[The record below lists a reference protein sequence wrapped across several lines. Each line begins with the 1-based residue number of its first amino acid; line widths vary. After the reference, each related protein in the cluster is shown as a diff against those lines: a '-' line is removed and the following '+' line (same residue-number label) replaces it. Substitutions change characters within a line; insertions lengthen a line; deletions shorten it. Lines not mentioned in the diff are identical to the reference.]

1 MNTPLTGV
9 IIVAGGS
16 GLRMGGTL
24 PKQFQ
29 LLGNEP
35 ILVRTIRTFATALPE
50 ASIVAVLPAAY
61 ADFWRDLSARF
72 DTPSHRIVTGGAE
85 RFHSVQ
91 AGLAALPDNVTLVA
105 IHDGA
110 RPLVSTELILR
121 TIACAASC
129 GSAIPVVAPADSFR
143 ETEGDDGASHII
155 DRRRL
160 RAVQTPQVFN
170 AELLHRAYAVAYDP
184 SFTDD
189 ASVVERAGHTV
200 QLCEGERRNFKITEP
215 EDLLAAEALLAAAE
229 PEEEEVYRSENSDS
243 PSYACITHTPHIG
256 GGCCCSRTTP
266 AGDEPSQRSTSACGG
281 NRCGCSNPGDA
292 PSLHEPST
300 PEDDF
305 ASGGAGA
312 IR

>member
-35 ILVRTIRTFATALPE
+35 MLVRTIRAFATALPE
-50 ASIVAVLPAAY
+50 APIVAVLPAAY
-61 ADFWRDLSARF
+61 ADYWRDLSARF
-72 DTPSHRIVTGGAE
+72 DTPAHRVVTGGAE
-85 RFHSVQ
+85 RFHSVR
-91 AGLAALPDNVTLVA
+91 AGLAALPDDVTLIA

-110 RPLVSTELILR
+110 RPLVSTELIHR
-121 TIACAASC
+121 TVTCAASC

-143 ETEGDDGASHII
+143 ETEGDNGASHIV

-160 RAVQTPQVFN
+160 RAVQTPQVFD
-170 AELLHRAYAVAYDP
+170 AALLRRAYAVEYDP
-184 SFTDD
+184 TFTDD

-215 EDLLAAEALLAAAE
+215 EDRIAAEALLAAVE
-229 PEEEEVYRSENSDS
+229 PEEEEAYDNDCAV
-243 PSYACITHTPHIG
+243 HTPHTG
-256 GGCCCSRTTP
+256 GGCCRSRAISASNSPTS
-266 AGDEPSQRSTSACGG
+266 PSSSG
-281 NRCGCSNPGDA
+281 CGCHDTRNDTAPELNPA
-292 PSLHEPST
+292 PE
-300 PEDDF
+300 EDF